1 MLPPLALPWEIL
13 RMINL
18 ISTEEKKRKKRDF
31 YLRVIIVFFLVLGF
45 CVLVASVSIL
55 PSYFLSSVN
64 KNLANTKLET
74 QKKEPT
80 LLADQDSL
88 VTMEDLNNKL
98 NLVENAEKNKYLISQ
113 KVINEII
120 FKKMSDIKI
129 TQVSYEANLPS
140 GKKISVHGIAPS
152 REKLLLFRRALEDSL
167 AFEKVDLP
175 ISNFVR
181 GSNIEFYL
189 NLIPRLNIDAVE

>member
-1 MLPPLALPWEIL
+1 
-13 RMINL
+13 MINL